1 MVSTTN
7 DKYAIS
13 SIENLHEYLYW
24 AMSIEHSTIPPY
36 IMALYSIKPGT
47 NLQAFQILRSVAVE
61 EMLHLT
67 LAANVLNAVG
77 GKIENTLT
85 RSDFIPEYPTAIATG
100 EDDFE
105 VSLEKF
111 SRQSIETFLNIER
124 SKHVPE
130 DKPLVGKRDP
140 KRRWLTRVPRTSKN
154 DGFSF
159 YSIGLFYAEIIRG
172 LNALYREKRDDLFCG
187 DPQRQITPEYYFDG
201 GGEIIPVTDLPSA
214 IRALK
219 VIQEQ
224 GEGSRQGT
232 IYDAQR
238 ELSHYC
244 RFEQLLILDTKY
256 RSDLKKS
263 LQDQLGDGWKEVLGE
278 DWKEDVGGD
287 GWGQYYRIDK
297 DNPENSDKP
306 MLPTGEKFKVD
317 WDAVYPAKTNA
328 KLSDYPQESELYTAA
343 KQFQCSYKD
352 FLAEIEYSF
361 DGHPEKLIPAIGGM
375 FKLKYEAERII
386 KNPIPGEEAVNG
398 APIF

>member
-7 DKYAIS
+7 DYYAIS
-13 SIENLHEYLYW
+13 SINDLHDYLYT

-47 NLQAFQILRSVAVE
+47 NLQALQILRSVAVE

-85 RSDFIPEYPTAIATG
+85 RSDFIPEYPTAIGTG

-111 SRQSIETFLNIER
+111 SRESVETFLKIER
-124 SKHVPE
+124 SKHVAE
-130 DKPLVGKRDP
+130 DQPLVGVRDP
-140 KRRWLTRVPRTSKN
+140 KKNWLARIYRTLTGES
-154 DGFSF
+154 FSF
-159 YSIGLFYAEIIRG
+159 YSIGLFYTEVIRG
-172 LNALYREKRDDLFCG
+172 LNALYKEKRDDLFCG
-187 DPQRQITPEYYFDG
+187 DPQRQIKPEYYFNG
-201 GGEIIPVTDLPSA
+201 SGEIIPVTDLRSA

-232 IYDAQR
+232 IYDAER
-238 ELSHYC
+238 ELCHYY

-278 DWKEDVGGD
+278 DWQEDVGGD

-297 DNPENSDKP
+297 DNPLDSDKP
-306 MLPTGEKFKVD
+306 FKPTGEKFKID

-328 KLSDYPQESELYTAA
+328 KLSDYPEGSELYTAA
-343 KQFQCSYKD
+343 KQFQSGYKD

-361 DGHPEKLIPAIGGM
+361 DGHPEKLIPAIGDM
-375 FKLKYEAERII
+375 FKLKSKAEQII
-386 KNPIPGEEAVNG
+386 KNPIPGEEGVNG

>member
-1 MVSTTN
+1 MVSTKN
-7 DKYAIS
+7 DNYAIS
-13 SIENLHEYLYW
+13 TIEHLHEYLYY
-24 AMSIEHSTIPPY
+24 AMSVEHSTIPPY

-67 LAANVLNAVG
+67 LVANVLNAVG

-85 RSDFIPEYPTAIATG
+85 RNDFIPTYPAHIPTG
-100 EDDFE
+100 ETDFE

-111 SRQSIETFLNIER
+111 SKESVKTFLNIER
-124 SKHVPE
+124 AKHVPE
-130 DKPLVGKRDP
+130 DKPLVGKRNP
-140 KRRWLTRVPRTSKN
+140 KKNWLTRVPKTEKN
-154 DGFSF
+154 EGFSF

-172 LNALYREKRDDLFCG
+172 LYAMHKEKRDDLFCG
-187 DPQRQITPEYYFDG
+187 DPRRQIAPEYYYNG
-201 GGEIIPVTDLPSA
+201 GGEIIQVKDLRSA

-219 VIQEQ
+219 VIQDQ

-232 IYDAQR
+232 IYDAER

-244 RFEQLLILDTKY
+244 RFEQLLILDTEY
-256 RSDLKKS
+256 RADLKKS
-263 LQDQLGDGWKEVLGE
+263 LQDELGEGWKEVLGE

-287 GWGQYYRIDK
+287 GYGQYYRIDK

-317 WDAVYPAKTNA
+317 WDAVYPAKKNA
-328 KLSDYPQESELYTAA
+328 QLNDYPQGSELHAA
-343 KQFQCSYKD
+343 AQEFQSSYKD
-352 FLAEIEYSF
+352 FLAKIEYSF
-361 DGHPEKLIPAIGGM
+361 DGHPENLMPAIGGM
-375 FKLKYEAERII
+375 FKLKSQAERII
-386 KNPIPGEEAVNG
+386 KNPIPGEDGVNG